1 MVCISVVVPVYNIE
15 AYIGECIESI
25 IAQSYKNLEIILVDD
40 GSEDSSGK
48 ICDSYAGKDSRIR
61 VIHKENGGLVSARKA
76 GLSIAKG
83 DYISCV
89 DGDDW
94 IDPQMYQRLLALN
107 LNRDV
112 DVIAFAGIEEYG
124 IPGQSG
130 MKRNTIK
137 EGLYEREKDRYQLYR
152 CMMVHDSFYVNGILT
167 YLWCKLI
174 KRTLLM
180 QCQMEV
186 PDSISYAEDAACVYP
201 CLLRAESIYVR
212 NEALY
217 HYRVRPDSMVKEQV
231 ATEKLERLFR
241 TLAKLFLVHPLK
253 ESLMRQLQYFM
264 WHAMLLKQYGQI
276 RHSMVLYPFQKVKKG
291 MKVAVYGAG
300 IFGKV
305 IWKYGQETGDIVI
318 TGWFD
323 QRCEVY
329 RTQDLPVR
337 SAEGVRGVAFDV
349 IVIAILN
356 VRLAMKIEEQF
367 LHMGIPEERIDYVRM
382 EVLEKMQLPDYMED
396 ILNGKA

>member
-40 GSEDSSGK
+40 GSEDSSGI
-48 ICDSYAGKDSRIR
+48 ICDAYARKDSRIQ

-83 DYISCV
+83 EYISCV

-94 IDPQMYQRLLALN
+94 IEPQMYQKLLALN
-107 LNRDV
+107 PDV
-112 DVIAFAGIEEYG
+112 DVIAFAGVEEYG

-130 MKRNTIK
+130 IKRNTIK
-137 EGLYEREKDRYQLYR
+137 EGLYEGEKDRYQLYR
-152 CMMVHDSFYVNGILT
+152 CMMVNDSFYVNGILT
-167 YLWCKLI
+167 YLWCKLVR
-174 KRTLLM
+174 RTLLI

-186 PDSISYAEDAACVYP
+186 PDSVSYAEDAACVYP
-201 CLLRAESIYVR
+201 CLLKAKSIYVC
-212 NEALY
+212 NESFY
-217 HYRVRPDSMVKEQV
+217 HYRVRPGSMVKEQV
-231 ATEKLERLFR
+231 GVEKLVGLFG
-241 TLAKLFLVHPLK
+241 TLAKSFLAHPLK

-264 WHAMLLKQYGQI
+264 WHGMLLKQYRQI
-276 RHSMVLYPFQKVKKG
+276 RHSMVLYPFRKVKKG

-329 RTQDLPVR
+329 RTRNLPVQP
-337 SAEGVRGVAFDV
+337 AEEVTGAAFDV
-349 IVIAILN
+349 VVIAILD
-356 VRLAMKIEEQF
+356 VRLAMKIERQF
-367 LHMGIPEERIDYVRM
+367 VHMGIPVERIDYIRM
-382 EVLEKMQLPDYMED
+382 EVLEKMQLPDYMEE
-396 ILNGKA
+396 ILTGKV